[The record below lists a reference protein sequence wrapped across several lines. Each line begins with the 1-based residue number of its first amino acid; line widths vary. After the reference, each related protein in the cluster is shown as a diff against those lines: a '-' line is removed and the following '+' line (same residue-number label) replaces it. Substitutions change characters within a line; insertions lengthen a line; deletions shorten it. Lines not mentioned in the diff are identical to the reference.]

1 MSELQELFSDVTEEE
16 DDSIDDWEIPVPE
29 ETEDDW
35 QETWLDG
42 IDLEDVDGYDPEI
55 WEEI

>member
-16 DDSIDDWEIPVPE
+16 DESVDDWEIPVPE
-29 ETEDDW
+29 ETEDNW

-42 IDLEDVDGYDPEI
+42 IDLSDVDGYDSDI